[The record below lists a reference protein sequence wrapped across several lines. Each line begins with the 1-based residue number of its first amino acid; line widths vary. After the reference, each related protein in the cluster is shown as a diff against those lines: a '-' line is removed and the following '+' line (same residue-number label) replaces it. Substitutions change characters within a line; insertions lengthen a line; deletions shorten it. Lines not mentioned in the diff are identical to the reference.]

1 MSLRVRLNLI
11 ITALIALFTLVTG
24 KIIIDDMR
32 NSIREEIEAGSRVT
46 MQLLTAVLDESELA
60 RRRRGDDHLLLP
72 FLENLGRVRA
82 HELRF
87 YDIDG
92 GLLYRSPPPVYK
104 AGRSAPQWFADLVG
118 PVLPEV
124 ELQTI
129 DGKVVIVPDPS
140 RAILDA
146 WDDLSRLAWLLVGFL
161 LAVNL
166 AVFFLIGR
174 SLRPVHTILSGLS
187 QMERGR
193 FHVRLPVFALPEFD
207 SIGQTFNRM
216 ADALEESH
224 AENLRLALVTR
235 QSSDAIII
243 HDLEGNISFWNPAAE
258 RLLGYPAEA
267 IAGKSA
273 RLLTP
278 PDLENEVSQNLATIR
293 AGGLIEYLETRRVA
307 QDGRVVEVALS
318 AAPLVDPVTSKVIG
332 EICSMRDITERKR
345 AQQTEA
351 ELEQNRR
358 FTQLIQTHLEEE
370 RRSIARELHDE
381 MGQSVTAIRTIAAA
395 IGNRTEAG
403 ANRTAAGA
411 NEDGDAQIHANA
423 RTIVQVAGHLYDVV
437 HGIIRQLRPSALD
450 HLGLQDALEG
460 WVETWRARYPDV
472 ALDLSLEGE
481 LDHLGETVNITV
493 YRIVQECLT
502 NVVRHAG
509 ADRARISV
517 RRAGD
522 MLEVVVEDN
531 GRGLGERN
539 AAEAAR
545 FGLIGMRERVQALHG
560 EFETLS
566 RPGAGLCVRARIP
579 LARAGQTQPAA
590 AG

>member
-11 ITALIALFTLVTG
+11 ITALIVLFTLVTG
-24 KIIIDDMR
+24 KIIVDDMR
-32 NSIREEIEAGSRVT
+32 NSIREEIEAGTRVT
-46 MQLLTAVLDESELA
+46 LQLLTAVLYESDLA
-60 RRRRGDDHLLLP
+60 RQRTGAEHVLLP

-82 HELRF
+82 HEIRF
-87 YDIDG
+87 YDRRG
-92 GLLYRSPPPVYK
+92 GLVYRSPPPVYK
-104 AGRSAPQWFADLVG
+104 AGRSAPEWFARVVG
-118 PVLPEV
+118 PTLPEV
-124 ELQTI
+124 ELKTVE
-129 DGKVVIVPDPS
+129 GRVVIAPDAS

-146 WDDLSRLAWLLVGFL
+146 WDDLSRLLWLLVGFL

-166 AVFFLIGR
+166 AVFFLLGR
-174 SLRPVHTILSGLS
+174 SLRPVRTILSGLS
-187 QMERGR
+187 QMEQGR

-224 AENLRLALVTR
+224 AENRRLALVAK

-258 RLLGYPAEA
+258 RLFGYRAEA
-267 IAGKSA
+267 IVGQSA

-278 PDLENEVSQNLATIR
+278 PDLEAELTENLSIIR
-293 AGGLIEYLETRRVA
+293 AGGLIEHLETRRVA

-318 AAPLVDPVTSKVIG
+318 AAPLVDPASNDVIG
-332 EICSMRDITERKR
+332 EICSLRDITEHKR
-345 AQQTEA
+345 AQQAEA

-370 RRSIARELHDE
+370 RRAIARELHDE
-381 MGQSVTAIRTIAAA
+381 MGQSVTAIRTIGAA
-395 IGNRTEAG
+395 IANRTE
-403 ANRTAAGA
+403 RS
-411 NEDGDAQIHANA
+411 DAQIHSNA

-460 WVETWRARYPDV
+460 WVETWGGRYPEV
-472 ALDLSLEGE
+472 RLDLTLEGD
-481 LDHLGETVNITV
+481 LSDLGETVNITA

-509 ADRARISV
+509 ADHARISV
-517 RRAGD
+517 CRDSDG
-522 MLEVVVEDN
+522 LEVVVKDN

-539 AAEAAR
+539 ASEAAR
-545 FGLIGMRERVQALHG
+545 FGLLGMRERVQALHG
-560 EFETLS
+560 EFELIS
-566 RPGAGLCVRARIP
+566 RRGEGLRVRAWIP
-579 LARAGQTQPAA
+579 LARSTRPEPAGAN
-590 AG
+590 

>member
-46 MQLLTAVLDESELA
+46 MQLLTAVLHESELVRQRA
-60 RRRRGDDHLLLP
+60 GDDGHVLLP

-82 HELRF
+82 HEIRF
-87 YDIDG
+87 YDAG
-92 GLLYRSPPPVYK
+92 GALLYRSPPPVYK
-104 AGRSAPQWFADLVG
+104 SGRSAPQWFSDLVG
-118 PVLPEV
+118 PALPEV
-124 ELQTI
+124 DLAASE
-129 DGKVVIVPDPS
+129 GRVVISPDPS

-146 WDDLSRLAWLLVGFL
+146 WDDLSRLAWLLLGFL

-174 SLRPVHTILSGLS
+174 SLRPVRAILSGLS

-193 FHVRLPVFALPEFD
+193 FHVRLPDFALPEFD
-207 SIGQTFNRM
+207 AIGQTFNRM
-216 ADALEESH
+216 ADALEESQS
-224 AENLRLALVTR
+224 ENQRLALVTR

-258 RLLGYPAEA
+258 RLLGYHAAA

-278 PDLENEVSQNLATIR
+278 PDLENEVSDNLATIR
-293 AGGLIEYLETRRVA
+293 AGGLIENLETRRVA
-307 QDGRVVEVALS
+307 QDGRIVEVALS
-318 AAPLVDPVTSKVIG
+318 AAPLVDPVTSQVIG
-332 EICSMRDITERKR
+332 EICSMRDITEQKR

-358 FTQLIQTHLEEE
+358 FTRLIQTHLEEE

-395 IGNRTEAG
+395 IANRTEG
-403 ANRTAAGA
+403 
-411 NEDGDAQIHANA
+411 GDPQTHTNA

-450 HLGLQDALEG
+450 HLGLRDALEG
-460 WVETWRARYPDV
+460 WVETWRARYPDI
-472 ALDLSLEGE
+472 ALELSLEGE
-481 LDHLGETVNITV
+481 LSDLGETVNITV

-509 ADRARISV
+509 ADRAHIGVQRTRDV
-517 RRAGD
+517 
-522 MLEVVVEDN
+522 LEVVVEDN
-531 GRGLGERN
+531 GRGLGQGN

-560 EFETLS
+560 EFELLS

-579 LARAGQTQPAA
+579 LARAGQPQPAA
-590 AG
+590 AN

>member
-11 ITALIALFTLVTG
+11 ITALIVLFTLVTG
-24 KIIIDDMR
+24 KIIVDDMR
-32 NSIREEIEAGSRVT
+32 NSIREEIEAGTRVT
-46 MQLLTAVLDESELA
+46 LQLLTAVLYESDLA
-60 RRRRGDDHLLLP
+60 RQRTGAEHVLLP

-82 HELRF
+82 HEIRF
-87 YDIDG
+87 YDRRG
-92 GLLYRSPPPVYK
+92 GLVYRSPPPVYK
-104 AGRSAPQWFADLVG
+104 AGRSAPEWFARVVG
-118 PVLPEV
+118 PTLPEV
-124 ELQTI
+124 ELKTVE
-129 DGKVVIVPDPS
+129 GRVVIAPDAS

-146 WDDLSRLAWLLVGFL
+146 WDDLSRLLWLLVGFL

-166 AVFFLIGR
+166 AVFFLLGR
-174 SLRPVHTILSGLS
+174 SLRPVRTILSGLS
-187 QMERGR
+187 QMEQGR

-224 AENLRLALVTR
+224 AENRRLALVAK

-258 RLLGYPAEA
+258 RLFGYRAET
-267 IAGKSA
+267 IVGQSA

-278 PDLENEVSQNLATIR
+278 PDLEAELTENLSIIR
-293 AGGLIEYLETRRVA
+293 AGGLIEHLETRRVA

-318 AAPLVDPVTSKVIG
+318 AAPLVDPASNDVIG
-332 EICSMRDITERKR
+332 EICSLRDITEHKR
-345 AQQTEA
+345 AQQAEA

-370 RRSIARELHDE
+370 RRAIARELHDE
-381 MGQSVTAIRTIAAA
+381 MGQSVTAIRTIGAA
-395 IGNRTEAG
+395 IANRTE
-403 ANRTAAGA
+403 RS
-411 NEDGDAQIHANA
+411 DAQIHSNA

-460 WVETWRARYPDV
+460 WVETWGGRYPEV
-472 ALDLSLEGE
+472 RLDLTLEGD
-481 LDHLGETVNITV
+481 LSDLGETVNITA

-509 ADRARISV
+509 ADHARISV
-517 RRAGD
+517 CRDGD
-522 MLEVVVEDN
+522 GLEVVVEDN

-539 AAEAAR
+539 ASEAAR
-545 FGLIGMRERVQALHG
+545 FGLLGMRERVQALHG
-560 EFETLS
+560 EFELIS
-566 RPGAGLCVRARIP
+566 RRGEGLRVRAWIP
-579 LARAGQTQPAA
+579 LARSTRPEPAGAN
-590 AG
+590 

>member
-24 KIIIDDMR
+24 KIIVDDMR
-32 NSIREEIEAGSRVT
+32 NSIREEIEAGTRVS
-46 MQLLTAVLDESELA
+46 MQLLKAVLYESDLA
-60 RRRRGDDHLLLP
+60 RQRTGRQHVLLP

-82 HELRF
+82 HEIRF
-87 YDIDG
+87 YDARG
-92 GLLYRSPPPVYK
+92 GLVYRSPPPVYK
-104 AGRSAPQWFADLVG
+104 AGRSAPEWFAGLVG
-118 PVLPEV
+118 PALPEV
-124 ELQTI
+124 ELKT
-129 DGKVVIVPDPS
+129 GEGRVVIAPDAS
-140 RAILDA
+140 RAILDS
-146 WDDLSRLAWLLVGFL
+146 WDDLSRLAWLLLGFL

-166 AVFFLIGR
+166 AVFFLLGR
-174 SLRPVHTILSGLS
+174 SLRPVRTILSGLS
-187 QMERGR
+187 QMEQGR

-258 RLLGYPAEA
+258 RLLGYRAEA
-267 IAGKSA
+267 IVGQSA

-278 PDLENEVSQNLATIR
+278 PDLEAELAENLATIR
-293 AGGLIEYLETRRVA
+293 TGGLIEHLETRRVA
-307 QDGRVVEVALS
+307 QDGRMVEVALS
-318 AAPLVDPVTSKVIG
+318 AAPLVDPASNQVIG
-332 EICSMRDITERKR
+332 EICSMRDITEHKR
-345 AQQTEA
+345 AQQAEA

-358 FTQLIQTHLEEE
+358 FTQLIQTRLEEE
-370 RRSIARELHDE
+370 RRAIARELHDE

-395 IGNRTEAG
+395 IANRTEG
-403 ANRTAAGA
+403 A
-411 NEDGDAQIHANA
+411 DAPIHANA

-460 WVETWRARYPDV
+460 WVETWRTRYPDV

-481 LDHLGETVNITV
+481 LSDLGETVNITV

-509 ADRARISV
+509 ADRAQISI
-517 RRAGD
+517 RRTGD
-522 MLEVVVEDN
+522 VLEVVVDDN

-539 AAEAAR
+539 ATETAR
-545 FGLIGMRERVQALHG
+545 FGLIGMRERVQALRG
-560 EFETLS
+560 EFELLKQ
-566 RPGAGLCVRARIP
+566 PGSGLRVRARIP
-579 LARAGQTQPAA
+579 LARAAHPQRAA
-590 AG
+590 AS

>member
-82 HELRF
+82 HQIRF
-87 YDIDG
+87 YDTRG
-92 GLLYRSPPPVYK
+92 GLLYRSPPPGYK

-124 ELQTI
+124 ELQTT
-129 DGKVVIVPDPS
+129 DGKVVIAPDPS

-146 WDDLSRLAWLLVGFL
+146 WDDLSRLAWLLLGFL

-174 SLRPVHTILSGLS
+174 SLRPVRAILSGLS

-278 PDLENEVSQNLATIR
+278 PDLESEVSQSLATVR
-293 AGGLIEYLETRRVA
+293 TGGLIENLETRRVA
-307 QDGRVVEVALS
+307 QDGRIVEVALS
-318 AAPLVDPVTSKVIG
+318 AAPLVDPVTSEVIG

-395 IGNRTEAG
+395 IANRTEAG
-403 ANRTAAGA
+403 ANRTEG
-411 NEDGDAQIHANA
+411 GDAQIHANA

-481 LDHLGETVNITV
+481 LGDLGETVNITV

-509 ADRARISV
+509 ADRARIGV
-517 RRAGD
+517 RRTGD
-522 MLEVVVEDN
+522 TLEVVVDDN

-539 AAEAAR
+539 TAEAAR

-560 EFETLS
+560 DFELLS

-579 LARAGQTQPAA
+579 LARAGQPQPAA
-590 AG
+590 AS

>member
-11 ITALIALFTLVTG
+11 ITALIVLFTLVTG
-24 KIIIDDMR
+24 KIIVDDMR
-32 NSIREEIEAGSRVT
+32 NSIREEIEAGTRVT
-46 MQLLTAVLDESELA
+46 LQLLTAVLYESDLA
-60 RRRRGDDHLLLP
+60 RQRTGAEHVLLP

-82 HELRF
+82 HEIRF
-87 YDIDG
+87 YDRRG
-92 GLLYRSPPPVYK
+92 GLVYRSPPPVYK
-104 AGRSAPQWFADLVG
+104 AGRSAPEWFARVVG
-118 PVLPEV
+118 PTLPEV
-124 ELQTI
+124 ELKTVE
-129 DGKVVIVPDPS
+129 GRVVIAPDAS

-146 WDDLSRLAWLLVGFL
+146 WDDLSRLLWLLVGFL

-166 AVFFLIGR
+166 AVFFLLGR
-174 SLRPVHTILSGLS
+174 SLRPVRTILSGLS
-187 QMERGR
+187 QMEQGR

-224 AENLRLALVTR
+224 AENRRLALVAK

-258 RLLGYPAEA
+258 RLFGYRAEA
-267 IAGKSA
+267 IVGQSA

-278 PDLENEVSQNLATIR
+278 PDLEAELTENLSIIR
-293 AGGLIEYLETRRVA
+293 AGGLIEHLETRRVA

-318 AAPLVDPVTSKVIG
+318 AAPLVDPASNDVIG
-332 EICSMRDITERKR
+332 EICSLRDITEHKR
-345 AQQTEA
+345 AQQAEA

-370 RRSIARELHDE
+370 RRAIARELHDE
-381 MGQSVTAIRTIAAA
+381 MGQSVTAIRTIGAA
-395 IGNRTEAG
+395 IANRTE
-403 ANRTAAGA
+403 RS
-411 NEDGDAQIHANA
+411 DAQIHSNA

-460 WVETWRARYPDV
+460 WVETWGGRYPEV
-472 ALDLSLEGE
+472 RLDLTLEGD
-481 LDHLGETVNITV
+481 LSDLGETVNITA

-509 ADRARISV
+509 ADHARISV
-517 RRAGD
+517 CRDGD
-522 MLEVVVEDN
+522 GLEVVVEDN

-539 AAEAAR
+539 ASEAAR
-545 FGLIGMRERVQALHG
+545 FGLLGMRERVQALHG
-560 EFETLS
+560 EFELIS
-566 RPGAGLCVRARIP
+566 RRGEGLRVRAWIP
-579 LARAGQTQPAA
+579 LARSTRPEPAGAN
-590 AG
+590 

>member
-32 NSIREEIEAGSRVT
+32 NSIREEIEAGTRVT
-46 MQLLTAVLDESELA
+46 MQMLTAVLHESELA
-60 RRRRGDDHLLLP
+60 RRRQGDDEHVLLP

-87 YDIDG
+87 YDAGG

-104 AGRSAPQWFADLVG
+104 AGRSAPQWFSDLVG
-118 PVLPEV
+118 PALPEV
-124 ELQTI
+124 ELKI
-129 DGKVVIVPDPS
+129 SEGKVVILPDPS

-146 WDDLSRLAWLLVGFL
+146 WDDLSRLAWLLLGFL

-174 SLRPVHTILSGLS
+174 SLRPVRAILSGLS

-193 FHVRLPVFALPEFD
+193 FHVRLPAFALPEFD
-207 SIGQTFNRM
+207 AIGHTFNRM
-216 ADALEESH
+216 ADALEESQS
-224 AENLRLALVTR
+224 ENLRLALVTR

-258 RLLGYPAEA
+258 RLLGYPAAA

-278 PDLENEVSQNLATIR
+278 PDLENEVSDSLATIR
-293 AGGLIEYLETRRVA
+293 AGGLIENLETRRVA
-307 QDGRVVEVALS
+307 QDGRIVEVALS
-318 AAPLVDPVTSKVIG
+318 AAPLVDPATDQVIG
-332 EICSMRDITERKR
+332 EICSMRDITEHKR

-358 FTQLIQTHLEEE
+358 FTRLIQTHLEEE

-395 IGNRTEAG
+395 IANRTEAG
-403 ANRTAAGA
+403 ANRT
-411 NEDGDAQIHANA
+411 ESGDAQIHTNA

-450 HLGLQDALEG
+450 HLGLRDALEG

-481 LDHLGETVNITV
+481 LSDLGETVNITV

-509 ADRARISV
+509 ADRARIGV
-517 RRAGD
+517 RRMGD
-522 MLEVVVEDN
+522 ALEVVVDDN

-560 EFETLS
+560 EFELLS

-579 LARAGQTQPAA
+579 LARAGHPQPAA